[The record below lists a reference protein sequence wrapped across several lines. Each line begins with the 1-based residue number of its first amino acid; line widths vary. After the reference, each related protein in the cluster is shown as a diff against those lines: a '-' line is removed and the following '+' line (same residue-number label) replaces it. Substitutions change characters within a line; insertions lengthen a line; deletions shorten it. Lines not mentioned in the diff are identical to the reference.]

1 VDGTHL
7 VSRLLWQWK
16 ATNVPPCSLRST
28 SSHLYHPSSTSYI
41 WTAFSCTIR
50 ASTLPSRDHRYIHLL
65 QLEGSTPLTCHQTQL
80 LLWLRVQLAAVTT
93 NTINLRKL
101 QYPQHR
107 GMSIIKLSPTPAS
120 PAICQA
126 LTASASA
133 KSGFHTIKPHPA

>member
-1 VDGTHL
+1 MDGTIWFRGSSGSGKRQTFLL
-7 VSRLLWQWK
+7 VLLDQ
-16 ATNVPPCSLRST
+16 PPRTST
-28 SSHLYHPSSTSYI
+28 ILHRRPTI

-120 PAICQA
+120 PAICRA